1 MVKSTVA
8 HEAVR
13 SIIRLI
19 GDDPD
24 RPGLRDTPARVFRA
38 WKELFAGYTTDPA
51 ALLKTFDDIDNDEMI
66 VLRNC
71 NFQSWC
77 EHHMLPFSGVAHV
90 GYLPEKGRVVGL
102 SKLAR
107 LVDCFALRLQVQER
121 MTVEVADA
129 LLHGVR
135 AKGVGVV
142 VEADEICGSDA
153 DECGEPRA
161 AARAVVVVMH
171 CASPAR
177 PALRRHVV
185 SPMES
190 DERAPTLRIACR
202 PSR

>member
-1 MVKSTVA
+1 MGTFEVVKMTVA
-8 HEAVR
+8 HEAIR

-38 WKELFAGYTTDPA
+38 WKELFAGYNTDPE

-121 MTVEVADA
+121 MTVEIADA

-142 VEADEICGSDA
+142 VEAGHSCMSCRGVRKPGATMVTCALRGVFKSDA
-153 DECGEPRA
+153 KTRA
-161 AARAVVVVMH
+161 EFMSLVQ
-171 CASPAR
+171 SK
-177 PALRRHVV
+177 
-185 SPMES
+185 
-190 DERAPTLRIACR
+190 
-202 PSR
+202 

>member
-1 MVKSTVA
+1 MGTFEVVKMTVA
-8 HEAVR
+8 HEAIR

-38 WKELFAGYTTDPA
+38 WKELFAGYNTDPE

-66 VLRNC
+66 ILRNC

-142 VEADEICGSDA
+142 VEAGHSCMSCRGVRKPGATMVTCALRGVFKSDA
-153 DECGEPRA
+153 KTRA
-161 AARAVVVVMH
+161 EFMSLVQ
-171 CASPAR
+171 SK
-177 PALRRHVV
+177 
-185 SPMES
+185 
-190 DERAPTLRIACR
+190 
-202 PSR
+202 

>member
-1 MVKSTVA
+1 MMGTFDVVKSTVA

-142 VEADEICGSDA
+142 VEAAHSCMSCRGVRKPGATMVTCALRGVFKSDA
-153 DECGEPRA
+153 KTRA
-161 AARAVVVVMH
+161 EFM
-171 CASPAR
+171 
-177 PALRRHVV
+177 
-185 SPMES
+185 
-190 DERAPTLRIACR
+190 TLVRGK
-202 PSR
+202 

>member
-1 MVKSTVA
+1 MGTFEVVKMTVA
-8 HEAVR
+8 HEAIR

-38 WKELFAGYTTDPA
+38 WKELFAGYNTDPE

-121 MTVEVADA
+121 MTIEIADA
-129 LLHGVR
+129 LLHGVK

-142 VEADEICGSDA
+142 VEAGHSCMSCRGVRKPGATMVTCALRGVFKSDA
-153 DECGEPRA
+153 KTRA
-161 AARAVVVVMH
+161 EFMSLVQ
-171 CASPAR
+171 SK
-177 PALRRHVV
+177 
-185 SPMES
+185 
-190 DERAPTLRIACR
+190 
-202 PSR
+202 